1 MIVYYIMSDSTWCW
15 WCSHPHENK
24 TLQMPY
30 RYDERRR
37 KFYTCGQFCSWSC
50 MKSYAISKYG
60 ITRGS
65 IICGN
70 IIMMRKNMYN
80 KIGHIKFAPRRERLK
95 VFGGDLDIE
104 DFRSDTLI
112 DVEIP
117 KEVETTP
124 HTDRLIAPV
133 INHKKLLEIQGSK
146 GGNETLKLKR
156 EKPLQRHQSS
166 LQTALGIVIKP
177 KT

>member
-1 MIVYYIMSDSTWCW
+1 MWTILLLVM
-15 WCSHPHENK
+15 
-24 TLQMPY
+24 
-30 RYDERRR
+30 
-37 KFYTCGQFCSWSC
+37 
-50 MKSYAISKYG
+50 MKSYAVSKYG

-133 INHKKLLEIQGSK
+133 INHK
-146 GGNETLKLKR
+146 NY
-156 EKPLQRHQSS
+156 
-166 LQTALGIVIKP
+166 
-177 KT
+177 

>member
-1 MIVYYIMSDSTWCW
+1 
-15 WCSHPHENK
+15 
-24 TLQMPY
+24 
-30 RYDERRR
+30 
-37 KFYTCGQFCSWSC
+37 
-50 MKSYAISKYG
+50 
-60 ITRGS
+60 
-65 IICGN
+65 
-70 IIMMRKNMYN
+70 MYN